1 MPAAVQAPVAANGCI
16 VVGWAGALNWVVD
29 SGSKVVSGTLTP
41 GPGAGGALAFTAFFL
56 LFGVLLE
63 SKPVSPA
70 PNPAGLP

>member
-1 MPAAVQAPVAANGCI
+1 MRAPVAASGCI
-16 VVGWAGALNWVVD
+16 VVGLAGALNCVVD
-29 SGSKVVSGTLTP
+29 SGSKVVCGTFTP

-56 LFGVLLE
+56 FFGVLLE